1 VKKYHQGWYPLTN
14 PEKYIKPADGYMKS
28 TKLYD
33 GKIFIQYKSSLE
45 KNAIKYADLNPKVL
59 KWSQEPFCIQ
69 YIKPIDNKEHRYFVD
84 MYIEFVNG
92 YKVIVEIKPYD
103 QTIPPKKPKKMT
115 SKQIINYKDSV
126 MTYIVNKA
134 KWNSASNFAKSKG
147 LKFVI
152 LTEKQLNPSKT

>member
-1 VKKYHQGWYPLTN
+1 MEIFCEKVSSRLVSSVKSRKIHQTGRWIY
-14 PEKYIKPADGYMKS
+14 ES
-28 TKLYD
+28 TRLYD

-92 YKVIVEIKPYD
+92 YKVIVD
-103 QTIPPKKPKKMT
+103 
-115 SKQIINYKDSV
+115 
-126 MTYIVNKA
+126 
-134 KWNSASNFAKSKG
+134 
-147 LKFVI
+147 
-152 LTEKQLNPSKT
+152 